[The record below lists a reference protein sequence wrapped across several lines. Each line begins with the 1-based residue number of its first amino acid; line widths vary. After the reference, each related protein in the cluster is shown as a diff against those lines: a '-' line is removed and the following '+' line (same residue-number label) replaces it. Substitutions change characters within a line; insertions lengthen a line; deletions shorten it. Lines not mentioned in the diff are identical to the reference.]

1 MGGGRP
7 PPPQG
12 YARSATAS
20 QRQTTHYTHAHIQI
34 YMYIIHVSTIQN
46 YLQPPRAGPH
56 PAGAPRQGTATLS
69 DIHYRFTAPEALGG
83 GSRGGGGGGGGG
95 GGHGCFITLKPW
107 TKRLRPLIRNFFI
120 ATDLIM
126 TLATHLFLW
135 MDLFVQTVSIQ
146 CRRCLCTVSTM
157 STGIN
162 DVHLWRYRS
171 ILDVALACKST
182 G

>member
-1 MGGGRP
+1 M
-7 PPPQG
+7 
-12 YARSATAS
+12 
-20 QRQTTHYTHAHIQI
+20 HI
-34 YMYIIHVSTIQN
+34 YSTIHCYNIILLAMWQSPRLCLFSFWSIN
-46 YLQPPRAGPH
+46 Y
-56 PAGAPRQGTATLS
+56 
-69 DIHYRFTAPEALGG
+69 ALMIDNEFLN
-83 GSRGGGGGGGGG
+83 RKLPVVLKRTT
-95 GGHGCFITLKPW
+95 HGCFITLKPW

>member
-1 MGGGRP
+1 MCTSTGTDHPLSCYDVMYGILRLF
-7 PPPQG
+7 
-12 YARSATAS
+12 TNAS
-20 QRQTTHYTHAHIQI
+20 IIQI
-34 YMYIIHVSTIQN
+34 RSLSSFYGTSAIVPVELGILLHFKSTNVGPDLIPKVPIIV
-46 YLQPPRAGPH
+46 L
-56 PAGAPRQGTATLS
+56 
-69 DIHYRFTAPEALGG
+69 
-83 GSRGGGGGGGGG
+83 
-95 GGHGCFITLKPW
+95 HGCFITLKPW

-120 ATDLIM
+120 ATDLIT

-157 STGIN
+157 STGNN